1 MRRAPYR
8 LYRMPHLCRLTGKRH
23 TDSRKPRRLM
33 VSNFTGNPKPRRPMD
48 NRKHNRLTGNRLT
61 GKGLIPR
68 RRPTRFIRPCRQ
80 KSA

>member
-33 VSNFTGNPKPRRPMD
+33 VSNFTGNPKPRRLTLNP
-48 NRKHNRLTGNRLT
+48 KPHRLTDSRLT
-61 GKGLIPR
+61 GKGFIPR
-68 RRPTRFIRPCRQ
+68 RRPTRFTRPCRQ
-80 KSA
+80 KNA

>member
-1 MRRAPYR
+1 MGNN
-8 LYRMPHLCRLTGKRH
+8 LTG
-23 TDSRKPRRLM
+23 SRKPRRLTD
-33 VSNFTGNPKPRRPMD
+33 SRLTLNPKPHRPMD

-68 RRPTRFIRPCRQ
+68 RRPTRFTRPCRP